1 MKQRTSTL
9 SSFPPS
15 RMGLVK
21 GDLVRVKPCDSEWT
35 PNPGAAGLVLEFDV
49 YHPDDS
55 SLVIPIVKVL
65 WPDSPGWIDI
75 SRLEKIAR
83 DEDEPEESFWKM
95 WGHI

>member
-1 MKQRTSTL
+1 MKHVTSTL

-21 GDLVRVKPCDSEWT
+21 GDLVRVKPCDSDVRNRT
-35 PNPGAAGLVLEFDV
+35 AGIILEFDV

-65 WPDSPGWIDI
+65 WPDEPGWIDI
-75 SRLEKIAR
+75 NRVEKIGHH
-83 DEDEPEESFWKM
+83 EDEPEESFWKM